1 MENFKI
7 DSGTEKNILIVRYGD
22 SVYYKTLLRS
32 LDELLSLKR
41 LKRVRVILD
50 FSEVESFLVS
60 YHQVANFRKSLKS
73 LLNVK
78 AGRIAII
85 NAPKAAWGN
94 IVSAHS
100 PDREDGL
107 PHLDLCGFEAKQKS
121 EAYRWA

>member
-1 MENFKI
+1 MDNFKI
-7 DSGTEKNILIVRYGD
+7 EFGTEKNIIIVRYGD

-32 LDELLSLKR
+32 LDELLALKK

-50 FSEVESFLVS
+50 FSEVKSFLVS
-60 YHQVANFRKSLKS
+60 YHQVTNFRKCLKS

-85 NAPKAAWGN
+85 NAPKASWGN
-94 IVSAHS
+94 IVSYHS
-100 PDREDGL
+100 PHKEDGL
-107 PHLDLCGFEAKQKS
+107 PHLDLCGFEADQKS